1 MQNNTIFTSFLDK
14 AIADLVEWNRSLPGE
29 KHFHQR
35 LMLICMCDIMHQ
47 ARMCFEDY
55 ARKNTCPVER
65 REDIQLL
72 FDGKTETVLDS
83 SLMNALYHVCMLYKA
98 MLGKDGGNRIPD
110 PLSAHLFYARY
121 YQLYDSFVKGHWSLN
136 DLVGYVMEH
145 YPYHEIPDISEYGD
159 IDFHPRTF
167 DECFFAGDARREEEL
182 PDSHHDVADPACK
195 QEPEAGSEFED
206 YFNSVDFDNLF

>member
-1 MQNNTIFTSFLDK
+1 MQNNTIFTPFLDK
-14 AIADLVEWNRSLPGE
+14 AIADLVEWNRSLLGE

-55 ARKNTCPVER
+55 ARKSPCPVER
-65 REDIQLL
+65 RDDIQLL
-72 FDGKTETVLDS
+72 FDGKTGTVLDG

-121 YQLYDSFVKGHWSLN
+121 YQLYDSFVKDHWSLN

-145 YPYHEIPDISEYGD
+145 YPCHEIPNISDFGD

-167 DECFFAGDARREEEL
+167 DECASSEGDCRGEGQADAGC
-182 PDSHHDVADPACK
+182 DVAEPARK
-195 QEPEAGSEFED
+195 QELEAGSGLDD
-206 YFNSVDFDNLF
+206 YFNVDINLL